1 MIGTLWF
8 TANEIALVQAIL
20 PGVDLT
26 RCENSWYYARHE
38 CTSEDPCRMH
48 RVVQIL
54 LRACA
59 G

>member
-54 LRACA
+54 LRA
-59 G
+59 